1 MSITA
6 INESLQAL
14 TKIHEVLLEVSQ
26 RKTDIIKEGSTEKLQ
41 AILAEERK
49 YIKVLEQA
57 EERRQKEVEKWYS
70 DQQLSLEE
78 MTITNML
85 HMLTDKQDQQLLENI
100 TIHLTEAITALKQQ
114 EQLNQALIQQSMQFV
129 QLSLD
134 MLSPTIQNMNYGKT
148 KDHEEIK
155 RSVFDSKA

>member
-14 TKIHEVLLEVSQ
+14 TRIHEELLEVSK
-26 RKTDIIKEGSTEKLQ
+26 RKTDIIKEGSIEKLQ

-57 EERRQKEVEKWYS
+57 EQKRQKEVEKWYT
-70 DQQLSLEE
+70 DQQLPLEE

-85 HMLTDKQDQQLLENI
+85 HMLTDKQDQQVLENV
-100 TIHLTEAITALKQQ
+100 TIQLTEAITELKQQ
-114 EQLNQALIQQSMQFV
+114 EQLNQTLIQQSMQFV

-134 MLSPTIQNMNYGKT
+134 MLSPTIQNMNYGKS
-148 KDHEEIK
+148 KDREGAK